1 MINFTPDMQL
11 ALQAQYD
18 NISEN
23 FGFSARYRW
32 EYRPGDEIFV
42 GIGQSAHDRQPRL
55 RRADD
60 PGDDPAGT
68 DVPVL
73 NPIKLPDKATP
84 GEANSVRTVGFWPA
98 RIFSSNDPLK
108 VVGC

>member
-1 MINFTPDMQL
+1 MISNRGFV
-11 ALQAQYD
+11 AQTT
-18 NISEN
+18 
-23 FGFSARYRW
+23 
-32 EYRPGDEIFV
+32 
-42 GIGQSAHDRQPRL
+42 Q
-55 RRADD
+55 
-60 PGDDPAGT
+60 GDDPAGPH
-68 DVPVL
+68 VPVL